1 MSLSIK
7 TPFEEVFHPEDGM
20 VKAHGKALSVVRSVP
35 GQMATVQHRKTL
47 IQDRRYELVIGG
59 RTKYG

>member
-7 TPFEEVFHPEDGM
+7 KPFEEVFHPEDGM
-20 VKAHGKALSVVRSVP
+20 VKARGKALSVVRSVP

-47 IQDRRYELVIGG
+47 IPGSTL
-59 RTKYG
+59 